1 MLVLPHIAKFCEL
14 FENREQFRWIKN
26 TMLKLQESIHMENAV
41 CHQV

>member
-14 FENREQFRWIKN
+14 CENREQFRWIKN